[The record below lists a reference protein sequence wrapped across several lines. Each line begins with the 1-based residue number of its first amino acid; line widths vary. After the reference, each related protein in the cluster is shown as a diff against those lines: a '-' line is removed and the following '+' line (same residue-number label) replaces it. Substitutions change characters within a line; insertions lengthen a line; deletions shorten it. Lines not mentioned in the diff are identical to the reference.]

1 MSDNRYQS
9 SAQDNCNYSLHS
21 SYEHSFYE
29 PSIAS
34 FHSAHGRKSIHS
46 SASDREK
53 QAHKSSVYTV
63 TRKVNGK
70 KKKINMFNTSTAI
83 NSYIVNAVTG
93 FPYGNE
99 GGLRYVIGSAQEKGL
114 FKVRFLTHENNIP
127 GITLY
132 YNDPEQY
139 ERHLN
144 CTVGNDVKNAF
155 IERRMNFEA
164 RMRRLQ
170 TKEDAQYE

>member
-1 MSDNRYQS
+1 MSDNHSQT
-9 SAQDNCNYSLHS
+9 SAQENCNYSYHS
-21 SYEHSFYE
+21 SYEPSFYE
-29 PSIAS
+29 PSVAS
-34 FHSAHGRKSIHS
+34 FQSAQERKSVRS

-53 QAHKSSVYTV
+53 RANKSSVYTV
-63 TRKVNGK
+63 TRIVNGK
-70 KKKINMFNTSTAI
+70 KKKINMFNTATTI

-99 GGLRYVIGSAQEKGL
+99 GGLKYVIGSAQEKGL

-144 CTVGNDVKNAF
+144 CTVSNDVKNKF

-170 TKEDAQYE
+170 TKENAQYE